1 MTRKFVLAAALALAG
16 GSSAAQSTLAP
27 EEARMTAAQL
37 LARGQAQAAV
47 DITDMLIRR
56 DPEDATSLI
65 LNAHARRTLGDA
77 RNARRAARQGYQASD
92 RPVERYGAAMAMAQ
106 ALSSDG
112 AKTRAQFWLRRA
124 AHVAPDEQTRARAI
138 RDYRYVSM
146 TNPWSVDLSFSI
158 DPSDNVNGAPSDN
171 TFVLGGLI
179 FTNPAAVPISGFVL
193 RQNTSLRYN
202 FDISQTR
209 RSFAALNWTE
219 SHTVFTDDDVPA
231 GVDASDYA
239 FRRVQAEVGRDFTTG
254 PKAPRQTVSLSF
266 GRLWSGENPLA
277 DEITANWRQTYARP
291 ENRLFSWNAQLGYS
305 HRKDDDSRSGVTGI
319 LSASWA
325 RPTAAGGK
333 VAWNAELGRTDTDS
347 RALTHN
353 AVTLGLQYTF
363 ANPVLGA
370 TAQVALTAQAKHYDD
385 PLYTAEPRADLG
397 AAVSTSLLFTD
408 FDSYG
413 FAPKLTFEARKTTS
427 NVTRFET
434 ESFGLNMGFQS
445 LF

>member
-27 EEARMTAAQL
+27 DEARMTAAQL

-209 RSFAALNWTE
+209 RSFAACPPGWMLPIMHFGASKQKSAGISPPGQRRRAKR
-219 SHTVFTDDDVPA
+219 SHLASAGSGPA
-231 GVDASDYA
+231 KTLWPMNSK
-239 FRRVQAEVGRDFTTG
+239 QTG
-254 PKAPRQTVSLSF
+254 
-266 GRLWSGENPLA
+266 
-277 DEITANWRQTYARP
+277 ARP
-291 ENRLFSWNAQLGYS
+291 MPGLR
-305 HRKDDDSRSGVTGI
+305 T
-319 LSASWA
+319 ASFHGTHSLAIHTA
-325 RPTAAGGK
+325 RTM
-333 VAWNAELGRTDTDS
+333 T
-347 RALTHN
+347 
-353 AVTLGLQYTF
+353 
-363 ANPVLGA
+363 
-370 TAQVALTAQAKHYDD
+370 VAL
-385 PLYTAEPRADLG
+385 
-397 AAVSTSLLFTD
+397 V
-408 FDSYG
+408 
-413 FAPKLTFEARKTTS
+413 
-427 NVTRFET
+427 
-434 ESFGLNMGFQS
+434 
-445 LF
+445 